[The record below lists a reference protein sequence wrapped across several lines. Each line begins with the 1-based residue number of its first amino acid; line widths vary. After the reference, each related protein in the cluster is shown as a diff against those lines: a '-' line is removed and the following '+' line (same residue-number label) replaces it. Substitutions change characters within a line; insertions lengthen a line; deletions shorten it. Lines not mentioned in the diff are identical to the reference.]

1 MPKLL
6 DQILY
11 KHSSDQVKILLD
23 RMDSHPDEFTK
34 QRIGVWGS
42 RDLQWMELAEHGTF
56 GSFERWAVNRKLKA
70 LNIKASRDRILDLL
84 INSGDSGEED
94 YPKKKWIKT

>member
-1 MPKLL
+1 
-6 DQILY
+6 
-11 KHSSDQVKILLD
+11 
-23 RMDSHPDEFTK
+23 
-34 QRIGVWGS
+34 
-42 RDLQWMELAEHGTF
+42 MELAEHGTF